1 MSLGRTGDWQIV
13 MYLDGVDEEGKKTY
27 QHVYE
32 HKDGR
37 KAYVGPGYCS
47 DPDLEWILF
56 QTERKIKA
64 WNIKHAKKEKI
75 SLYTISV
82 AWLTIIIQGA
92 ANISENGALVLLSIL
107 GYWII
112 EIGSLGFFNNFKDLT
127 IRKRHNQ
134 LEQKIIHLLIVSCFI
149 YLGQILIGLGKFNN
163 LSIFILQIPL
173 AWFGCF
179 MGLIKGA
186 FQEWKCQKN

>member
-1 MSLGRTGDWQIV
+1 MLLSETGDWQIL
-13 MYLDGVDEEGKKTY
+13 MYLEGIDSEGKTTY
-27 QHVYE
+27 QHIYE

-56 QTERKIKA
+56 QTQRKRKA
-64 WNIKHAKKEKI
+64 RKMKNTKKEKI
-75 SLYTISV
+75 SFYTISA
-82 AWLTIIIQGA
+82 AWLTVIIQGA
-92 ANISENGALVLLSIL
+92 MRISGAGAWVFLSIL

-112 EIGSLGFFNNFKDLT
+112 EIGSLGFFNNFKVLMSWN
-127 IRKRHNQ
+127 RHTQ
-134 LEQKIIHLLIVSCFI
+134 FEQKIIQLLIVSCFI
-149 YLGQILIGLGKFNN
+149 ILGKILIDFGKFDI

-186 FQEWKCQKN
+186 FQEWKCQSH

>member
-13 MYLDGVDEEGKKTY
+13 MYLDGVDADGETTY
-27 QHVYE
+27 QHIYE

-64 WNIKHAKKEKI
+64 WNIKLAKKEKI
-75 SLYTISV
+75 TIYTTSA

-92 ANISENGALVLLSIL
+92 ANISENGAFVLLSIL

-127 IRKRHNQ
+127 IRKRHDQ

-149 YLGQILIGLGKFNN
+149 YLGQILIVLGKFNN
-163 LSIFILQIPL
+163 LSIFILQVPI

-179 MGLIKGA
+179 MGLIKGF